1 VSRRIERDRR
11 LKHDINIAVLR
22 TNGNKG
28 LALTF
33 HVAKE
38 HSIYICGTLV
48 DASYTSVLMHVLAR
62 IWMQALEAA
71 VVMSEIT
78 DRMFH
83 GFLPPYVG
91 GHHARE
97 EITFAREEKQNA
109 REEITFAREEKQNAR
124 EEIAFAHEEKQN
136 AREEIAFAHEEK
148 RNAREE
154 IAFPHEQKRN
164 AREEITFAREQKRNA
179 HEEVAF
185 PDEEKGNAREEIAF
199 PHEADAID
207 AVMTR
212 QFGLPCRCAKLRSR

>member
-1 VSRRIERDRR
+1 M
-11 LKHDINIAVLR
+11 AVLR

-62 IWMQALEAA
+62 IWMQALGAA

-109 REEITFAREEKQNAR
+109 REEI
-124 EEIAFAHEEKQN
+124 AFPHEEKQ
-136 AREEIAFAHEEK
+136 
-148 RNAREE
+148 NAREE

-185 PDEEKGNAREEIAF
+185 PDEEKGNALEEIAF

-212 QFGLPCRCAKLRSR
+212 QFGLPCR

>member
-1 VSRRIERDRR
+1 
-11 LKHDINIAVLR
+11 IAVLR

-28 LALTF
+28 FALTF

-38 HSIYICGTLV
+38 HSIYICGTLHE
-48 DASYTSVLMHVLAR
+48 ASYLSFLMHVLAR
-62 IWMQALEAA
+62 IWMQVLEAA

-124 EEIAFAHEEKQN
+124 EEIAFPHEEKQN
-136 AREEIAFAHEEK
+136 AREEIAFPHEEK
-148 RNAREE
+148 QNAREE
-154 IAFPHEQKRN
+154 IAFPHE
-164 AREEITFAREQKRNA
+164 
-179 HEEVAF
+179 
-185 PDEEKGNAREEIAF
+185 EKQNAREEIAF
-199 PHEADAID
+199 PHKEKQNAREEI
-207 AVMTR
+207 
-212 QFGLPCRCAKLRSR
+212 

>member
-1 VSRRIERDRR
+1 M
-11 LKHDINIAVLR
+11 AVLR

-48 DASYTSVLMHVLAR
+48 DASYTSVLTHVLAR

-124 EEIAFAHEEKQN
+124 EEIAFPHEEKQ
-136 AREEIAFAHEEK
+136 
-148 RNAREE
+148 NAREE

-185 PDEEKGNAREEIAF
+185 PDEEKGNAHEESAF
-199 PHEADAID
+199 PHEADPVD
-207 AVMTR
+207 AVMAQR
-212 QFGLPCRCAKLRSR
+212 DGWARAKRCAKLRSR

>member
-1 VSRRIERDRR
+1 ACRLITKPRRVRTESFAVGVSRRIERDRR

-48 DASYTSVLMHVLAR
+48 DASYTSVLTHVLAR

-71 VVMSEIT
+71 VVMCEIT

-91 GHHARE
+91 GPMVRRSAASRASKLFRIRVSTRARLGGCNVVLGRLS
-97 EITFAREEKQNA
+97 IQW
-109 REEITFAREEKQNAR
+109 
-124 EEIAFAHEEKQN
+124 
-136 AREEIAFAHEEK
+136 
-148 RNAREE
+148 
-154 IAFPHEQKRN
+154 
-164 AREEITFAREQKRNA
+164 
-179 HEEVAF
+179 
-185 PDEEKGNAREEIAF
+185 
-199 PHEADAID
+199 
-207 AVMTR
+207 
-212 QFGLPCRCAKLRSR
+212 LSS

>member
-1 VSRRIERDRR
+1 ACRLITKPRRVRTESFAVGVSRRIERDRR

-124 EEIAFAHEEKQN
+124 EEIAFAHEEK
-136 AREEIAFAHEEK
+136 
-148 RNAREE
+148 
-154 IAFPHEQKRN
+154 
-164 AREEITFAREQKRNA
+164 
-179 HEEVAF
+179 
-185 PDEEKGNAREEIAF
+185 GNAREEIAF